1 MKSPRSRFFGG
12 LLASVL
18 VVAIA
23 VAIPS
28 LSRAFAPTYYNAGNC
43 ILPTV
48 STTRG
53 TSLSS
58 ALAAGAGQNSVA
70 LMPCQI
76 ALSLGHIMVGD
87 VNGLGSDVA
96 MIGDASIN
104 SSGAL
109 SLVNTGVVPGIYT
122 NANVS
127 VDAKGRITSIASGS
141 GGVGGPSG
149 GFTIDANR
157 NMFAGTAAG
166 TALAGGWENLFAG
179 VNAGSSDTTGSHNM
193 FMGIWSGN
201 KNTSGTDNVFL
212 GPWTGQNNT
221 TGGQGVFIGRDAG
234 LHNTTGMSNVF
245 LGYDAGQQN
254 TTGSNNVFTGM
265 VAGISNTTGSN
276 NIFSGYYAGSTNTT
290 GSQNIFMGY
299 AAGQANTSGNRNI
312 AIGTNA
318 GYLNAT
324 GSDNVFIGNTA
335 GASNQTG
342 LGNTF
347 VGLAAGQQNVSA
359 NSNSFFGAYAG
370 HNTTIGLENSFFGI
384 NAGTQNINGTYNT
397 FFGAH
402 AGEVNRDGSGNVY
415 IGYQAGDFDDNGV
428 FTPSNLYHATAIG
441 YKAQAAVSNTMI
453 LGGTGVNAVNVGMG
467 TTNPADKLEVNGD
480 VRVANCIKNAGGQ
493 EIAGTCSSDERL
505 KKNIQPITGVL
516 GKVLALQ
523 PVTYQWRSG
532 EFPQFRFGDQTNTGL
547 IAQQVE
553 QTLPELVAQNVNG
566 YKAVNYSAL
575 PMFLLEALKEQAT
588 QIQMIA
594 AKTGTAIADAV
605 VTFKDIVADTLTAKK
620 VKTDQLCMDDVC
632 LTPDQ
637 LKVIVGAIK
646 NGTLNTS
653 TAVTATT
660 FVKPTFTTVSVGGAD
675 VVTPEKS
682 AVIRSAIP
690 IGSSSIQ
697 PSSVLK

>member
-1 MKSPRSRFFGG
+1 MKSPCSRFFGG

-76 ALSLGHIMVGD
+76 ALSAGHIMVGD
-87 VNGLGSDVA
+87 ANGLGSDVA

-109 SLVNTGVVPGIYT
+109 SLVNTGVVPGAYT

-127 VDAKGRITSIASGS
+127 VDAKGRITSIASGTGGS
-141 GGVGGPSG
+141 GGSSG

-265 VAGISNTTGSN
+265 VVGASNTTGSN

-290 GSQNIFMGY
+290 GSNNTFMGY
-299 AAGQANTSGNRNI
+299 AAGQANVSGGRNV
-312 AIGTNA
+312 AVGVNA
-318 GYLNAT
+318 GYSNVT
-324 GSDNVFIGNTA
+324 GNDNVFVGNLAGNTSQA
-335 GASNQTG
+335 GN
-342 LGNTF
+342 GNIY
-347 VGLAAGQQNVSA
+347 L
-359 NSNSFFGAYAG
+359 
-370 HNTTIGLENSFFGI
+370 
-384 NAGTQNINGTYNT
+384 
-397 FFGAH
+397 GAH
-402 AGEVNRDGSGNVY
+402 AGENDTGGIGNLY
-415 IGYQAGDFDDNGV
+415 LGYQAGSVDDNGIAT
-428 FTPSNLYHATAIG
+428 TPGLYHATAIG
-441 YKAQAAVSNTMI
+441 YKAQATVSNTLI
-453 LGGTGVNAVNVGMG
+453 LGGTGSDAVKVGMG
-467 TTNPADKLEVNGD
+467 TTNPADKLEVSGD
-480 VRVANCIKNAGGQ
+480 IRVANCIKNAGGQ

-516 GKVLALQ
+516 GKVLSLQ
-523 PVTYQWRSG
+523 PVTYQWRSN
-532 EFPQFRFGDQTNTGL
+532 EVPQFRFGDQTNTGL

-553 QTLPELVAQNVNG
+553 KTLPELVAQNVNG

-594 AKTGTAIADAV
+594 ARTGTVIADAV
-605 VTFKDIVADTLTAKK
+605 ATFKDIVADTLTAKK

-632 LTPDQ
+632 LTRDQ
-637 LKVIVGAIK
+637 LKIVVDAIRSGA
-646 NGTLNTS
+646 LNAS
-653 TAVTATT
+653 TAATTT
-660 FVKPTFTTVSVGGAD
+660 FVKPTFTTISVGGSD
-675 VVTPEKS
+675 SPLSQKS
-682 AVIRSAIP
+682 EVIRSAVP